1 MKSSIK
7 HINILLVTLALSLGA
22 CKDSFLDLK
31 NPQSLPLN
39 GTIKD
44 LATLTTAGNGAY
56 AQLKDVNY
64 YGRSFL
70 VIPELF
76 GDNAFV
82 SRSNGGRYQEE
93 NLLAITRESGVGVS
107 AWAAMYR
114 TIVNANITITEGEK
128 LPVLAAHNQVIGE
141 MYALRALAYFDLV
154 RLFAQP
160 YNFTANASHLGVP
173 LVLERKDELIKPAR
187 STVAEVYD
195 QIVSDLKKSL
205 TLMTT
210 AQKPAKFTP
219 TAANGLLAKVYLY
232 MEDWENAEK
241 YATDAIAGPYTLLAR
256 TAYVTSWANK
266 FSVESLFEVG
276 TLTTDNLAANSIGY
290 FYEQAG
296 YGEGLATQDLYSKY
310 TASDVRRSLIQVG
323 VRSVTFENPAYF
335 VKKYPKGTSTRDDNL
350 KVLRLSEVYLI
361 RAEARAELGR
371 ADATKNAGALSDLNM
386 IAQRADAA
394 ALALAGLTGD
404 DLVERILLERRKELA
419 FEGNRFFD
427 LTRRKK
433 NVDHWVSET
442 NLSPTAPTL
451 PTPPVTFTYPNEKFV
466 YPIPF
471 AEITANPNI
480 KQNPGWVQ

>member
-1 MKSSIK
+1 MKSSVKYIQLLL
-7 HINILLVTLALSLGA
+7 IALILGMSG

-31 NPQSLPLN
+31 NPQSLPLQ

-56 AQLKDVNY
+56 AQLKDLNY

-93 NLLAITRESGVGVS
+93 DLLSITRESGIGLS

-114 TIVNANITITEGEK
+114 TVVNANITITEGEK
-128 LPVLAAHNQVIGE
+128 LVPAAAQNQVIGE

-160 YNFTANASHLGVP
+160 YNFTPDASHMGVP
-173 LVLERKDELIKPAR
+173 LVVERKDELIKPAR
-187 STVAEVYD
+187 NTVSEVYA
-195 QIVSDLKKSL
+195 QIILDLKKSL

-210 AQKPAKFTP
+210 AQKQAKFTP
-219 TAANGLLAKVYLY
+219 TAANALLAKVYLY
-232 MEDWENAEK
+232 MGDWVNAEK
-241 YATDAIAGPYTLLAR
+241 HATDAIAGPYSLLAR
-256 TAYVTSWANK
+256 TAYVASWANK

-276 TLTTDNLAANSIGY
+276 TLTTDNLGANSIGY

-296 YGEGLATQDLYSKY
+296 YGEGLATADLYNQY
-310 TASDVRRSLIQVG
+310 TATDVRRQLIQVG
-323 VRSVTFENPAYF
+323 VRNVTFENPAYF

-361 RAEARAELGR
+361 RAEARAELGKT
-371 ADATKNAGALSDLNM
+371 DASKNAGAQADLNT
-386 IAQRADAA
+386 IAQRADASA
-394 ALALAGLTGD
+394 SAITLSGDALI
-404 DLVERILLERRKELA
+404 ERILLERRKELA

-433 NVDHWVSET
+433 NVTHIRSTSQEV
-442 NLSPTAPTL
+442 
-451 PTPPVTFTYPNEKFV
+451 FTYPNQKFV

-471 AEITANPNI
+471 AETTANKNVI
-480 KQNPGWVQ
+480 QNPGWVQ

>member
-7 HINILLVTLALSLGA
+7 YIHILLVTLALSFSA

-82 SRSNGGRYQEE
+82 SRSNGGRYIEE
-93 NLLAITRESGVGVS
+93 DAFTITRESGVGVS

-114 TIVNANITITEGEK
+114 TIVNANITINEGEK
-128 LPVLAAHNQVIGE
+128 LAPLPAHNQIIGE

-154 RLFAQP
+154 RMFAQP
-160 YNFTANASHLGVP
+160 YNFTANGSHLGVP
-173 LVLERKDELIKPAR
+173 IVAERKDELIKPAR
-187 STVAEVYD
+187 ASVAEVYA
-195 QIVSDLKKSL
+195 QIILDLKKSL
-205 TLMTT
+205 TLMVTP
-210 AQKPAKFTP
+210 QKQAKLTP
-219 TAANGLLAKVYLY
+219 TAANALLAKVYLY
-232 MEDWENAEK
+232 MEDWTNAEK
-241 YATDAIAGPYTLLAR
+241 YATDAITGPYTLLAR

-266 FSVESLFEVG
+266 FSVESLFEVA
-276 TLTTDNLAANSIGY
+276 TSTNDNLGANSIGY

-296 YGEGLATQDLYSKY
+296 YGEGLATADLYAQY
-310 TASDVRRSLIQVG
+310 TATDVRRSLIQVG
-323 VRSVTFENPAYF
+323 VRKVTFENPAYF
-335 VKKYPKGTSTRDDNL
+335 IKKYPRGITTTRDDNS

-361 RAEARAELGR
+361 RAEARAELGKT
-371 ADATKNAGALSDLNM
+371 DATKDVGALSDLNM
-386 IAQRADAA
+386 IVQRADLTATA
-394 ALALAGLTGD
+394 VTGLTGD
-404 DLVERILLERRKELA
+404 PLVERILLERRKELA

-427 LTRRKK
+427 LTRRKQ
-433 NVDHWVSET
+433 D
-442 NLSPTAPTL
+442 
-451 PTPPVTFTYPNEKFV
+451 VTHIRSDSQVVLTYPNQKFV